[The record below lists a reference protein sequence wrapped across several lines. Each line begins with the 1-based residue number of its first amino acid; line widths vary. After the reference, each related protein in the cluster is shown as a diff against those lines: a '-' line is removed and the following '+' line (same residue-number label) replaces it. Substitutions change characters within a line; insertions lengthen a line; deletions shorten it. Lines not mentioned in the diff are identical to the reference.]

1 MATVSTT
8 HLETRNSLILRLSD
22 KQDIEAWDRFVE
34 IYQPLIFRLVR
45 SKGFQD
51 ADAEDIVQEV
61 MVAVSKAIERW
72 VPDPSKGRFRDWLF
86 RIARNLMI
94 NYLTRRKHQSFCA
107 GRGMF
112 VELLDEHLEHA
123 TQPTEVS
130 KEFDL
135 EYRRE
140 LFLIGAE
147 RVSQSVRTKTWDA
160 FRLTAIEHRS
170 ISETASQLQMSEGA
184 VLVARCR
191 VLARFREVVQS
202 LEGLDSIKSEV
213 ER

>member
-1 MATVSTT
+1 MATVSNT
-8 HLETRNSLILRLSD
+8 HFDTRNSLILRLSD
-22 KQDIEAWDRFVE
+22 RQDIEAWDRFVE
-34 IYQPLIFRLVR
+34 IYQPLIFRLVC
-45 SKGFQD
+45 SKGFQV

-72 VPDPSKGRFRDWLF
+72 EPDPSKGRFRDWLF

-94 NYLTRRKHQSFCA
+94 NFLTRRKHQSFCA

-112 VELLDEHLEHA
+112 VELLDEHAENA
-123 TQPTEVS
+123 MQPTETS
-130 KEFDL
+130 QEFDL

-170 ISETASQLQMSEGA
+170 IAETASELKMSEGA

-191 VLARFREVVQS
+191 VLARLREVVKS
-202 LEGLDSIKSEV
+202 MEEVDSFESKV
-213 ER
+213 QR

>member
-1 MATVSTT
+1 MATVSNT
-8 HLETRNSLILRLSD
+8 HFETRNSLILRLPD

-51 ADAEDIVQEV
+51 ADADDIVQEV
-61 MVAVSKAIERW
+61 MVAVSNAINRW
-72 VPDPSKGRFRDWLF
+72 EPDPAKGRFRDWLF

-94 NYLTRRKHQSFCA
+94 NFLTRRKHQSFRA

-112 VELLDEHLEHA
+112 VELLDVHLEHV
-123 TQPTEVS
+123 TQPTEAS
-130 KEFDL
+130 REFDL

-147 RVSQSVRTKTWDA
+147 SVSQTVRPKTWDA
-160 FRLTAIEHRS
+160 FRLTAIEQRS
-170 ISETASQLQMSEGA
+170 ISEVANELHMSEGA

-191 VLARFREVVQS
+191 VLARLRAVVKG
-202 LEGLDSIKSEV
+202 LEGLDSIESKV
-213 ER
+213 QR

>member
-1 MATVSTT
+1 MATVSNT
-8 HLETRNSLILRLSD
+8 HLDTRNSLILRLSD

-34 IYQPLIFRLVR
+34 IYQPLVFRLVR

-72 VPDPSKGRFRDWLF
+72 EPDPSKGRFRDWLF

-94 NYLTRRKHQSFCA
+94 NFLTRRKHQSFRV

-112 VELLDEHLEHA
+112 VELLDEHMENA
-123 TQPTEVS
+123 MQPTEAS
-130 KEFDL
+130 QEFDL

-147 RVSQSVRTKTWDA
+147 RVSQSVRTKTWEA

-170 ISETASQLQMSEGA
+170 VAEAASELQMSEGA

-191 VLARFREVVQS
+191 VLARFRDVVKS
-202 LEGLDSIKSEV
+202 LEGSDSIESKV
-213 ER
+213 QR

>member
-1 MATVSTT
+1 MATVSNT
-8 HLETRNSLILRLSD
+8 HFETRNSLILRLSD

-51 ADAEDIVQEV
+51 ADADDIVQEV

-72 VPDPSKGRFRDWLF
+72 EPDPIKGRFRDWLF

-94 NYLTRRKHQSFCA
+94 NFLTRRKHQAFCS

-112 VELLDEHLEHA
+112 VELLDEQLEQVL
-123 TQPTEVS
+123 QPTEAS
-130 KEFDL
+130 QEFDL

-170 ISETASQLQMSEGA
+170 ISDAARELQMTEGA

-191 VLARFREVVQS
+191 VLARLRDVVKS
-202 LEGLDSIKSEV
+202 LEGSDSIEGKV
-213 ER
+213 QR